1 MSTELSF
8 KPGSPKHKQLRERC
22 KDLFFFNSVVLG
34 FANVFPL
41 EEETHLLIH
50 RFMERST
57 GNPEL
62 DESPIQLLM
71 WPRET
76 GKSTCGT
83 VGYAIWLAVFH
94 PDIAILIANEV
105 EETARDFIKA
115 IKWHF
120 QANELLRALFPE
132 VIPPDFAKTEWSA
145 TRATLQ
151 RSTGRPEA
159 TFDCVGVGG
168 TKVGKHFDVVICDDL
183 VTLKAAE
190 NARRASKAQAFAETN
205 RWINQLQPMLSKAA
219 EAKLGPGFP
228 FIRFIGTRWYPG
240 DSYEHI
246 ESAFAYD
253 QTPKKYRLTATL
265 SNGRKV
271 SRPVERAGDL
281 AIMRIAGREAGKPTF
296 PKIWDDDRMQK
307 LQWQDPELF
316 ACNIMNNPADAA
328 VRTFQDEWLRHWRW
342 TDRDKTQLVYTLDDG
357 TERHIG
363 VHNLLKVA
371 ITDPAFSSN
380 SAGSRAAIVVVGT
393 DTTHGKHIVLDV
405 SAERKDPKDNLEDF
419 INMIQNWGVRSAKVE
434 LAGQQLAY
442 FQWIESELRAR
453 NIPCVLETV
462 RPGGR
467 QKDVRIQALQVPF
480 KNGDIYVHST
490 QAVLLDEYSTWRPG
504 APTADVLDALAYGME
519 AVPKR
524 SRNAANGQE
533 RIDRQLSHYR
543 RIRGLTPGLPP
554 MRGVSL
560 PR

>member
-1 MSTELSF
+1 MNLSF
-8 KPGSPKHKQLRERC
+8 KPNSAKHKELCERC
-22 KDLFFFNSVVLG
+22 KDLFWFNSVVLG

-41 EEETHLLIH
+41 EEETHLIIH
-50 RFMERST
+50 RFMERNT
-57 GNPEL
+57 GNKEI

-83 VGYAIWLAVFH
+83 VGYAIWLAVHH

-120 QANELLRALFPE
+120 QSNELLRALFPE

-168 TKVGKHFDVVICDDL
+168 TKVGKHFDVIICDDL

-190 NARRASKAQAFAETN
+190 NARRASKNQAFAETN

-219 EAKLGPGFP
+219 EDKLGPGFP

-246 ESAFAYD
+246 ESAFAYGQD
-253 QTPKKYRLTATL
+253 PKRYRLNTRL
-265 SNGRKV
+265 SNGRV
-271 SRPVERAGDL
+271 LSRVVERSGDL
-281 AIMRIAGREAGKPTF
+281 CTMRLAGRENGKPTF
-296 PKIWDDDRMQK
+296 PKIWSEDRMQK

-328 VRTFQDEWLRHWRW
+328 VRTFQDEWLCHWKW
-342 TDRDKTQLVYTLDDG
+342 TDKDKTQLVYSLDDG
-357 TERHIG
+357 TLRH
-363 VHNLLKVA
+363 VATANLIKIAV
-371 ITDPAFSSN
+371 TDPAFSSN
-380 SAGSRAAIVVVGT
+380 SPGSRAAITVVGS
-393 DTTHGKHIVLDV
+393 DTATGKHLVLDV

-419 INMIQNWGVRSAKVE
+419 INMIQNWGIRRAFVE

-453 NIPCVLETV
+453 SIPCLLETV
-462 RPGGR
+462 KPGGR

-480 KNGDIYVHST
+480 KNGDILVHAT
-490 QAVLLDEYSTWRPG
+490 QSALLDEYATWRPG
-504 APTADVLDALAYGME
+504 APTADVLDALAYAIE
-519 AVPKR
+519 QVPKR
-524 SRNAANGQE
+524 SRNNQSAQ
-533 RIDRQLSHYR
+533 DRVNKQLAHYR
-543 RIRGLTPGLPP
+543 RIRGISPGLPF
-554 MRGVSL
+554 RAAAL
-560 PR
+560 PRN

>member
-1 MSTELSF
+1 VKLNLTE
-8 KPGSPKHKQLRERC
+8 GSDDWKKMRKRSR
-22 KDLFFFNSVVLG
+22 DLFWFNSVVLG

-41 EEETHLLIH
+41 EEETHLVIH
-50 RFMERST
+50 RFMERNT
-57 GNPEL
+57 GNRDL
-62 DESPIQLLM
+62 DESPVQLLM

-83 VGYAIWLAVFH
+83 VGYAIWLAVHH

-105 EETARDFIKA
+105 EETAKDFIKA

-132 VIPPDFAKTEWSA
+132 VIPPDFAKVEWSA

-168 TKVGKHFDVVICDDL
+168 TKVGKHFDVIICDDL

-190 NARRASKAQAFAETN
+190 NARRASKNQAFAETN

-219 EAKLGPGFP
+219 EAKMGPGFP

-246 ESAFAYD
+246 ETAFGYD
-253 QTPKKYRLTATL
+253 NEPKQYRLSAKL
-265 SNGRKV
+265 SQGDQAGKTV
-271 SRPVERAGDL
+271 SRVVTRQGDL
-281 AIMRIAGREAGKPTF
+281 SIMRLAGRENGKPTF

-328 VRTFQDEWLRHWRW
+328 VRTFQDDWLRHWRY
-342 TDRDKTQLVYTLDDG
+342 TDSDKTQLAYTLDDG
-357 TERHIG
+357 KVRH
-363 VHNLLKVA
+363 VKTDNLLKIAV
-371 ITDPAFSSN
+371 TDPAFTAN
-380 SAGSRAAIVVVGT
+380 SAGSRAAIIVLGS
-393 DTTHGKHIVLDV
+393 DMTTGKHLVLDV
-405 SAERKDPKDNLEDF
+405 SAARKDPKDNLEDF
-419 INMIQNWGVRSAKVE
+419 VNMIQNHGVRRAFVE

-442 FQWIESELRAR
+442 FQWIEQELHTRD
-453 NIPCVLETV
+453 IQCLLETV
-462 RPGGR
+462 KPGGR

-480 KNGDIYVHST
+480 KNGDVYVHSSHSD
-490 QAVLLDEYSTWRPG
+490 LLDEYQQWRPG
-504 APTADVLDALAYGME
+504 APTADVLDALAYAME
-519 AVPKR
+519 AAPKR
-524 SRNAANGQE
+524 QKAGRSAQE
-533 RIDRQLSHYR
+533 RLRKQLNSYHQR
-543 RIRGLTPGLPP
+543 RGMAPAP
-554 MRGVSL
+554 MFVN
-560 PR
+560 